1 MFTPFKVRGLTLKN
15 RIAVSPMAQYSAV
28 DGVAGDYHLAHLGAR
43 ALGGAAL
50 VFAEM
55 TCVSADARITP
66 YCPACTRQNT
76 RRPGSASSISSTAQ
90 RRRHRAAAGPRGR
103 QRLHARHVGRH
114 RPAAGQGN
122 WPLVSASPQ
131 QYLQGMSQTAR
142 EMTAEDMDRIQADF
156 VRATLAADEA
166 GFDWLELHCAH
177 GYLLSSFI
185 SPLTNQRT
193 TNTAAA
199 WKTAAATRCACSP
212 PCAPPGRSTSR

>member
-66 YCPACTRQNT
+66 LPGMYTPNT
-76 RRPGSASSISSTAQ
+76 RRPGSASSISCTAQ
-90 RRRHRAAAGPRGR
+90 RRRHRAAARPRGR

-131 QYLQGMSQTAR
+131 QYLQGMSQAAR
-142 EMTAEDMDRIQADF
+142 EMTRRHGPHQADF